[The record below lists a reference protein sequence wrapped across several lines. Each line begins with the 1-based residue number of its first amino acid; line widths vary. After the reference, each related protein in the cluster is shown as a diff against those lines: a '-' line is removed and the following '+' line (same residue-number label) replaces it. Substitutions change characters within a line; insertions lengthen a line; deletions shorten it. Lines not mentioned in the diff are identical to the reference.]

1 MLPVVRWHI
10 VADFLVL
17 TVAFYALL
25 CWARSARAMRIA
37 LSIVAL
43 RALALL
49 ASRLDLVVTSWVLDA
64 FAVLVVLVLLLIFQP
79 ELRRAFMQLDSSVEA
94 LAAACA
100 DGRPQGPGHR
110 RARPLCLP
118 KYQLGALMVI
128 TRRDAIG
135 DLLEGGIALG
145 AEISAELLEAIFQK
159 VSPLHDGAVIIT
171 GKHLL
176 KAGVVLPL
184 TKRHDVPSYYGTR
197 HRAAVGLAERCDALV
212 VTVSEERSEV
222 TLMDGANVQQMR
234 DPAHLAAT
242 LDALLGPSHDTLG
255 TRLRRYFLTNLDL
268 KFAALGLA
276 VVIWGMSFLASG
288 ATIRTISI
296 PIEFSNVPPGMQVV
310 SQSADTLDVQVQGSP
325 WIMDSVSLS
334 KYVGRFD
341 LNNVQPGWHT
351 LQFQRS
357 RLDMPPGI
365 TVDRVT
371 PETVRVQV
379 TLAAAAVQPSQ
390 RR

>member
-1 MLPVVRWHI
+1 
-10 VADFLVL
+10 
-17 TVAFYALL
+17 
-25 CWARSARAMRIA
+25 
-37 LSIVAL
+37 
-43 RALALL
+43 
-49 ASRLDLVVTSWVLDA
+49 
-64 FAVLVVLVLLLIFQP
+64 
-79 ELRRAFMQLDSSVEA
+79 
-94 LAAACA
+94 
-100 DGRPQGPGHR
+100 
-110 RARPLCLP
+110 
-118 KYQLGALMVI
+118 MVI

-159 VSPLHDGAVIIT
+159 VSPLHDGAVVIT
-171 GKHLL
+171 GKQLL

-184 TKRHDVPSYYGTR
+184 TKRPDVPSYFGTR

-222 TLMDGANVQQMR
+222 ALMDGTDVQQMK

-242 LDALLGPSHDTLG
+242 LDALLGPSHESLG
-255 TRLRRYFLTNLDL
+255 TRLRRYFVTNLDL

-276 VVIWGMSFLASG
+276 AVIWGMSFLASG

-296 PIEFSNVPPGMQVV
+296 PIEFSNVPPGMEVV

-341 LNNVQPGWHT
+341 LRNVQPGWHT
-351 LQFQRS
+351 LQFQRN

-379 TLAAAAVQPSQ
+379 TSAPAGVQPSQ
-390 RR
+390 GR

>member
-10 VADFLVL
+10 VADFLFL
-17 TVAFYALL
+17 TMAFYALL

-37 LSIVAL
+37 FSIVAL

-49 ASRLDLVVTSWVLDA
+49 ASRLNLVVTSWVLDA

-79 ELRRAFMQLDSSVEA
+79 ELRRAFMQLDSTLKLWPRPAVMGTKTGQA
-94 LAAACA
+94 IADAAFVLA
-100 DGRPQGPGHR
+100 Q
-110 RARPLCLP
+110 
-118 KYQLGALMVI
+118 YQLGALMVI
-128 TRRDAIG
+128 TRRDAIS

-145 AEISAELLEAIFQK
+145 AETSAELLEAIFQK
-159 VSPLHDGAVIIT
+159 ASPLHDGAVVIA
-171 GKHLL
+171 GKQLL

-222 TLMDGANVQQMR
+222 TLMDGASVQQFEN
-234 DPAHLAAT
+234 PANLSAK
-242 LDALLGPSHDTLG
+242 LDTLLGPTRESLRP
-255 TRLRRYFLTNLDL
+255 RLRRYFFKNLDL

-276 VVIWGMSFLASG
+276 AVIWGMSFLASG
-288 ATIRTISI
+288 ATIRTLSI
-296 PIEFSNVPPGMQVV
+296 PVEFSNVPPGMEVV
-310 SQSADTLDVQVQGSP
+310 SQSADTLDIQVQGSP

-341 LNNVQPGWHT
+341 LRDVHPGWHT
-351 LQFQRS
+351 LQFHENT
-357 RLDMPPGI
+357 LDMPPGI

-371 PETVRVQV
+371 PETIRIQV
-379 TLAAAAVQPSQ
+379 TAAPAAVQQSQ
-390 RR
+390 R

>member
-10 VADFLVL
+10 VADFLFL

-79 ELRRAFMQLDSSVEA
+79 ELRRVFMQLDSSLKLWPRPALMGARKGQAIAEA
-94 LAAACA
+94 AFVLA
-100 DGRPQGPGHR
+100 QN
-110 RARPLCLP
+110 
-118 KYQLGALMVI
+118 QLGALMVI

-159 VSPLHDGAVIIT
+159 VSPLHDGAVILT
-171 GKHLL
+171 GKQLL

-184 TKRHDVPSYYGTR
+184 TKRQDVPSFYGTR

-222 TLMDGANVQQMR
+222 ALMDGANVQPMK
-234 DPAHLAAT
+234 DSADLAAT
-242 LDALLGPSHDTLG
+242 LDALLGPSHESLR
-255 TRLRRYFLTNLDL
+255 TRLRRYFFTNLDL

-276 VVIWGMSFLASG
+276 AVIWGMSFLASG

-296 PIEFSNVPPGMQVV
+296 PIEFSNVPPGMQVA

-351 LQFQRS
+351 LQFQRN

-379 TLAAAAVQPSQ
+379 TPASGAVQPSQ
-390 RR
+390 GR